1 MSVFSNYDENI
12 IIEWDYM
19 WGLRLVIECRMYY
32 GMCIV
37 LVMLY
42 IF

>member
-1 MSVFSNYDENI
+1 MSASSNYDENT

-19 WGLRLVIECRMYY
+19 WGSRLVTECRMHY